1 MKALL
6 IRLAKALLSL
16 AMDETLRRGLPKI
29 YRQLDRQIPITLSPR
44 AVEQEF
50 VTAISSATQ
59 GKVSR
64 EAIEIVSL
72 LYNPIKAAITNKY

>member
-29 YRQLDRQIPITLSPR
+29 YRQLDRQIPITLTPR
-44 AVEQEF
+44 VVEQEF
-50 VTAISSATQ
+50 ITAISNATQ

-72 LYNPIKAAITNKY
+72 LYNPIKAAINNK

>member
-29 YRQLDRQIPITLSPR
+29 YRQLDRQVPITLTSR

-50 VTAISSATQ
+50 ITAISNATQ

-72 LYNPIKAAITNKY
+72 LYNPIKAAISNK